1 MGIGDLCSLTCEVR
15 KRDGLDGRGGR
26 GGRGRR
32 MQQRTMRRWRWWM
45 RCGTSRRWTTVARHR
60 ASRQSSNEREA
71 DNNRDSLAPHNLGFG
86 RDTLSSCTPSLPS
99 PVAHILPFDTSCTL
113 YQTSSDTHGS
123 HESHHTRSS
132 SHPPRSRESPQ
143 STASTRQHD

>member
-71 DNNRDSLAPHNLGFG
+71 DNRDSLAPHNLGFG